1 MRAEQYLRQSRILVW
16 EDSYSVYKVRT
27 FPPEFTAAIADPSE
41 KTVVAR
47 SGTVSPALILE
58 EEPGWKILTFE
69 AELPFELVG
78 FLAIVAT
85 RLAEAGIS
93 VFALSAYST
102 DHIMVKEEHLERA
115 LEVLRC

>member
-1 MRAEQYLRQSRILVW
+1 MNAEQYLRQSRILVR
-16 EDSYSVYKVRT
+16 EDRYSVYKVRT
-27 FPPEFTAAIADPSE
+27 FPPEFVAAIADPSE
-41 KTVVAR
+41 KTVVAVTG
-47 SGTVSPALILE
+47 SLLPELVIE

-102 DHIMVKEEHLERA
+102 DHIMVKEEKLERA
-115 LEVLRC
+115 LEVLTG